1 MAAVGDWTR
10 ELARSYAACR
20 AAHPEQR
27 TLVVCDLDGTV
38 LERSG
43 PGPSRPSRGVVDALR
58 WFAAQPLTDV
68 ALVADRAGSQREA
81 TLAELDEIGREYR
94 MSWDPDLV
102 HLRTDGAPPDPVAH
116 RLGALRRWSAAGHR
130 VAAVLDGDAQVIDG
144 LARSSEA
151 GGALL
156 VETGSLLAD
165 RRYRPGDP
173 GGGHVELVW
182 HEVNDPVRIRQFLAS
197 PMRWAELDLRL
208 GPGGDRALRHE
219 DFDTGDDGD
228 DAPDPRAVLTRM
240 REAGKGVNLDIKD
253 PAALDAAV
261 AAAGE
266 AGIGDADLWLNGRI
280 DKLGERVLRTV
291 ARAHPDARV
300 QCPVE
305 FLGPLVATMPRHAHG
320 VVEQLVDWGVGRFS
334 VAWTNPH
341 RDLLLDN
348 LDAWGVEVNLYAVTD
363 LQQFLAA
370 VMRLPHSLTADLT
383 IPEWHYFGR
392 GSGNDGDFHRDRRA
406 AATSPGVDEP

>member
-1 MAAVGDWTR
+1 MGDWTR
-10 ELARSYAACR
+10 ELARAYAACR
-20 AAHPEQR
+20 ASHPEDR

-68 ALVADRAGSQREA
+68 AVVADRPGSRRDA
-81 TLAELDEIGREYR
+81 TLADLAEIGREYR

-102 HLRTDGAPPDPVAH
+102 QLRPDGASPDPVAH
-116 RLGALRRWSAAGHR
+116 RLGALRRWTAAGGR
-130 VAAVLDGDAQVIDG
+130 VAAVLDGNPQVIDG
-144 LARSSEA
+144 LARSGEA
-151 GGALL
+151 GDALL

-165 RRYRPGDP
+165 RRRRPGGT

-182 HEVNDPVRIRQFLAS
+182 HEVNDHVRVRQFLAS
-197 PMRWAELDLRL
+197 PMRWAELDMRL
-208 GPGGDRALRHE
+208 GPGGDLALRHD
-219 DFDTGDDGD
+219 DFAPGDDGD
-228 DAPDPRAVLTRM
+228 DGAPDARSVLARM

-253 PAALDAAV
+253 PDALDAAV

-280 DKLGERVLRTV
+280 DKLGEQALREV
-291 ARAHPDARV
+291 ARAHPNARV
-300 QCPVE
+300 QCPAE
-305 FLGPLVATMPRHAHG
+305 FLGPLVATMPDQAHA
-320 VVEQLVDWGVGRFS
+320 VVEQLVGWGVRRFS

-341 RDLLLDN
+341 RDLLLDR
-348 LDAWGVEVNLYAVTD
+348 LDGWGVEINLYAVTD
-363 LQQFLAA
+363 LRQFLAA

-392 GSGNDGDFHRDRRA
+392 GSGNDGDFHRDPGA
-406 AATSPGVDEP
+406 AATSPGVDDA